1 MSWLLGVRD
10 LDEEDVTNKIKHLG
24 LMPLMQREL
33 QTIPS
38 RSRLLKGLIFFMVSI
53 ILVALNILPTA
64 AAFLLCVLGFARI
77 KILIATFIEI

>member
-1 MSWLLGVRD
+1 LLGVRD

-38 RSRLLKGLIFFMVSI
+38 RSRLLKGLIFFLVSI
-53 ILVALNILPTA
+53 VLVAFNILPTA
-64 AAFLLCVLGFARI
+64 AGFLIVRTGFC
-77 KILIATFIEI
+77 KN